1 VPVDMTTGTVTA
13 VPVVASGA
21 EAIRVV
27 REFAA
32 SIAGEAIE
40 RDRSGAVPA
49 RELAALDASGLLG
62 ITVPRAYGG
71 GDLPAAVLADV
82 VRVIGNYLLNG
93 ALPPNHGQI

>member
-21 EAIRVV
+21 EAIRVA

-32 SIAGEAIE
+32 
-40 RDRSGAVPA
+40 
-49 RELAALDASGLLG
+49 LDGSGLLG
-62 ITVPRAYGG
+62 ITVPHAYGG
-71 GDLPAAVLADV
+71 GDLPAAVLAEV

-93 ALPPNHGQI
+93 VLPPNHGQI